1 VSSLRQAIKY
11 PVSCDK
17 FSQFIVLSFSNTKIL
32 ISINTARAA
41 SAMNPTRRLVSI
53 AAVLSLTAL
62 TSVHAQAQTQVLRL
76 AVTDIVGLENLQR
89 EYAGFQKILTE
100 KSGMTVEL
108 FPVPNRTAAVEA
120 LNAKKVD
127 LVLTG
132 PAEYVVFKKRT
143 DAKLVV
149 GFSRPEY
156 YGSVVTMLGSG
167 IDGVQDLKGKKVG
180 LGDVGS
186 TSRHLSPIQVL
197 ADLGLQPG
205 KDVQIMHINRN
216 VAVEAMKRGDLA
228 AIGINRTDLPGL
240 SKRHP
245 DVVFKVIARGRDL
258 PNDVL
263 LAGKH
268 VPDEVTAKMKKV
280 FSDNSEAL
288 IAAVLLGPDENQKFQ
303 GMKFI
308 PNIADKDYDYIRK
321 MYVTIGQPQYST
333 FVGD

>member
-1 VSSLRQAIKY
+1 MNWTKHLATAVAVIG
-11 PVSCDK
+11 
-17 FSQFIVLSFSNTKIL
+17 FTATTLS
-32 ISINTARAA
+32 
-41 SAMNPTRRLVSI
+41 
-53 AAVLSLTAL
+53 
-62 TSVHAQAQTQVLRL
+62 AQAQTLRL

-89 EYAGFQKILTE
+89 EYAGFQKILSE
-100 KSGMTVEL
+100 KSGMKVEL

-120 LNAKKVD
+120 LNAKKID

-156 YGSVVTMLGSG
+156 YGSVVTLLGSG
-167 IDGVQDLKGKKVG
+167 IDGVEDLKGKKVA

-197 ADLGLQPG
+197 ADLGLKPG
-205 KDVQIMHINRN
+205 QDVQILHINRN
-216 VAVEAMKRGDLA
+216 VAVEAMKRGDVS

-263 LAGKH
+263 LAGTH
-268 VPDEVTAKMKKV
+268 VPDAVVAQMKKV
-280 FSDNSEAL
+280 FSENSEAL
-288 IAAVLLGPDENQKFQ
+288 VAAVLLGPDENQKFQ

-308 PNIADKDYDYIRK
+308 PSIADTDYNYVRK
-321 MYVTIGQPQYST
+321 MYSTIGQPQYAA

>member
-1 VSSLRQAIKY
+1 MNWFQNLATAVAVVGLAFSAVS
-11 PVSCDK
+11 
-17 FSQFIVLSFSNTKIL
+17 
-32 ISINTARAA
+32 
-41 SAMNPTRRLVSI
+41 
-53 AAVLSLTAL
+53 
-62 TSVHAQAQTQVLRL
+62 AQAQILRL

-89 EYAGFQKILTE
+89 EYAGFQKILSE
-100 KSGMTVEL
+100 KSGMKVEL

-120 LNAKKVD
+120 LNAKKID

-156 YGSVVTMLGSG
+156 YGSVVTLLGSG
-167 IDGVQDLKGKKVG
+167 VDGVEDLKGKKVA

-186 TSRHLSPIQVL
+186 TSRHLSPMQVL
-197 ADLGLQPG
+197 ADLGLKPG
-205 KDVQIMHINRN
+205 QDVQILHINRN
-216 VAVEAMKRGDLA
+216 VGVEAMKRGDVA

-263 LAGKH
+263 LAGTH
-268 VPDEVTAKMKKV
+268 VPDAVVSKMKKV
-280 FSDNSEAL
+280 FTDNSEAL
-288 IAAVLLGPDENQKFQ
+288 IAAVLMGPDENQKFQ

-308 PNIADKDYDYIRK
+308 PSIADADYNYVRK
-321 MYVTIGQPQYST
+321 MYSTIGQPQYAE
-333 FVGD
+333 FVGN

>member
-1 VSSLRQAIKY
+1 MNWTKHLATAATVIGFTTTA
-11 PVSCDK
+11 
-17 FSQFIVLSFSNTKIL
+17 FSV
-32 ISINTARAA
+32 
-41 SAMNPTRRLVSI
+41 
-53 AAVLSLTAL
+53 
-62 TSVHAQAQTQVLRL
+62 QAQTLRL

-89 EYAGFQKILTE
+89 EYAGFQKILSD
-100 KSGMTVEL
+100 KSGMKVEL

-120 LNAKKVD
+120 LNAKKID

-156 YGSVVTMLGSG
+156 YGSVVTLVGSG
-167 IDGVQDLKGKKVG
+167 IDGVEDLKGKKVA

-197 ADLGLQPG
+197 ADLGLKPG
-205 KDVQIMHINRN
+205 QDVQVMHINRN
-216 VAVEAMKRGDLA
+216 VAVEAMKRGDVA

-263 LAGKH
+263 LAGTH
-268 VPDEVTAKMKKV
+268 VPDAVVGQMKKV

-288 IAAVLLGPDENQKFQ
+288 IAAVLMGPDENQKFQ

-308 PNIADKDYDYIRK
+308 PSIADADYNYVRK
-321 MYVTIGQPQYST
+321 MYATIGQPQYAA

>member
-1 VSSLRQAIKY
+1 M
-11 PVSCDK
+11 
-17 FSQFIVLSFSNTKIL
+17 NWTKHL
-32 ISINTARAA
+32 ATAA
-41 SAMNPTRRLVSI
+41 TVI
-53 AAVLSLTAL
+53 GLTA
-62 TSVHAQAQTQVLRL
+62 TAFSVQAQTLRL

-89 EYAGFQKILTE
+89 EYAGFQKILSE
-100 KSGMTVEL
+100 KSGMKVEL

-120 LNAKKVD
+120 LNAKKID

-156 YGSVVTMLGSG
+156 YGSVVTMVGSG
-167 IDGVQDLKGKKVG
+167 IDGVEDLKGKKVA

-197 ADLGLQPG
+197 ADLGLKPG
-205 KDVQIMHINRN
+205 QDVQILHINRN
-216 VAVEAMKRGDLA
+216 VAVEAMKRGDVA

-263 LAGKH
+263 LAGTH
-268 VPDEVTAKMKKV
+268 VPDAVVAQMKKV
-280 FSDNSEAL
+280 FSENSEAL
-288 IAAVLLGPDENQKFQ
+288 VAAVLLGPDENQKFQ

-308 PNIADKDYDYIRK
+308 PSIADADYNYVRK
-321 MYVTIGQPQYST
+321 MYATIGQAQYAA

>member
-1 VSSLRQAIKY
+1 MNWSKHLAAAIT
-11 PVSCDK
+11 V
-17 FSQFIVLSFSNTKIL
+17 VGLAATTLS
-32 ISINTARAA
+32 A
-41 SAMNPTRRLVSI
+41 
-53 AAVLSLTAL
+53 
-62 TSVHAQAQTQVLRL
+62 HAQTLRL

-89 EYAGFQKILTE
+89 EYAGFQKILSE
-100 KSGMTVEL
+100 KSGMKVEL

-120 LNAKKVD
+120 LNAKKID

-156 YGSVVTMLGSG
+156 YGSVVTLVGSG
-167 IDGVQDLKGKKVG
+167 IDGVEDLKGKKVA

-186 TSRHLSPIQVL
+186 TSRHLSPVQVL
-197 ADLGLQPG
+197 ADLGLKPG
-205 KDVQIMHINRN
+205 QDVQIMHINRN
-216 VAVEAMKRGDLA
+216 VAVEAMKRGDVS

-263 LAGKH
+263 LAGTH
-268 VPDEVTAKMKKV
+268 VPDEVVGKMKKV
-280 FSDNSEAL
+280 FSDNSDAL

-308 PNIADKDYDYIRK
+308 PSISDKDYNYVRK
-321 MYVTIGQPQYST
+321 MYTTIGQPQYAA

>member
-1 VSSLRQAIKY
+1 MNWTRHLTQAAVAIC
-11 PVSCDK
+11 V
-17 FSQFIVLSFSNTKIL
+17 T
-32 ISINTARAA
+32 A
-41 SAMNPTRRLVSI
+41 SAVS
-53 AAVLSLTAL
+53 
-62 TSVHAQAQTQVLRL
+62 AQAQTLRM

-89 EYAGFQKILTE
+89 EYAGFQRVLSE
-100 KSGMTVEL
+100 KSGMSVEL

-120 LNAKKVD
+120 LNAKKID

-167 IDGVQDLKGKKVG
+167 VDGVEDLKGKKVA

-186 TSRHLSPIQVL
+186 TSRHLSPIQLL
-197 ADLGLQPG
+197 ADLGLKPG
-205 KDVQIMHINRN
+205 QDVQIVHINRN
-216 VAVEAMKRGDLA
+216 VAVEAMKRGDVA
-228 AIGINRTDLPGL
+228 AVGINRTDLPGL

-263 LAGKH
+263 LAGAH
-268 VPDEVTAKMKKV
+268 VPDATVAKMKKV
-280 FSDNSEAL
+280 FSENSEAL
-288 IAAVLLGPDENQKFQ
+288 VAAVLMGPDENQKFQ

-308 PNIADKDYDYIRK
+308 PNISDADYNYVRK
-321 MYVTIGQPQYST
+321 MYATIGQSQYAT

>member
-1 VSSLRQAIKY
+1 MKSMFRATRLLAT
-11 PVSCDK
+11 
-17 FSQFIVLSFSNTKIL
+17 LTL
-32 ISINTARAA
+32 GLATTLAA
-41 SAMNPTRRLVSI
+41 SA
-53 AAVLSLTAL
+53 
-62 TSVHAQAQTQVLRL
+62 QTLRI

-89 EYAGFQKILTE
+89 EYAPFQKILSD
-100 KSGMTVEL
+100 KSGMKVEL

-120 LNAKKVD
+120 LNAKKID

-156 YGSVVTMLGSG
+156 YGSVVTLVGSG
-167 IDGVQDLKGKKVG
+167 VDGVEDLKGKKVA

-186 TSRHLSPIQVL
+186 TSRHLAPTQVL
-197 ADLGLQPG
+197 ADLGLQPQR
-205 KDVQIMHINRN
+205 DVQVMHINRN
-216 VAVEAMKRGDLA
+216 VAVEAMKRGDVA

-240 SKRHP
+240 SKKFP

-263 LAGKH
+263 LAGAH
-268 VPDEVTAKMKKV
+268 VPDAVVINMKKV
-280 FSDNSEAL
+280 FSENSEAL
-288 IAAVLLGPDENQKFQ
+288 ISAVLLGPDENQKFR
-303 GMKFI
+303 GMAFI
-308 PNIADKDYDYIRK
+308 PTVVDSDYNYVRK
-321 MYVTIGQPQYST
+321 MYATIGQPQFAT

>member
-1 VSSLRQAIKY
+1 MNWTKHLATAATVLGLAATA
-11 PVSCDK
+11 
-17 FSQFIVLSFSNTKIL
+17 FSV
-32 ISINTARAA
+32 
-41 SAMNPTRRLVSI
+41 
-53 AAVLSLTAL
+53 
-62 TSVHAQAQTQVLRL
+62 QAQTLRL

-89 EYAGFQKILTE
+89 EYAGFQKILSE
-100 KSGMTVEL
+100 KSGMKVEL

-120 LNAKKVD
+120 LNAKKID

-156 YGSVVTMLGSG
+156 YGSVVTLLGSG
-167 IDGVQDLKGKKVG
+167 IDSVDDLKGKKVA

-197 ADLGLQPG
+197 ADLGLKPG
-205 KDVQIMHINRN
+205 QDVQILHINRN
-216 VAVEAMKRGDLA
+216 VGVEAMKRGDVS

-263 LAGKH
+263 LAGTH
-268 VPDEVTAKMKKV
+268 VPDAVVGQMKKV
-280 FSDNSEAL
+280 FSENSEAL
-288 IAAVLLGPDENQKFQ
+288 IAAVLMGPDENQKFQ

-308 PNIADKDYDYIRK
+308 PSIADADYNYVRK
-321 MYVTIGQPQYST
+321 MYATIGQPQYAA

>member
-1 VSSLRQAIKY
+1 MNRFKHLA
-11 PVSCDK
+11 
-17 FSQFIVLSFSNTKIL
+17 
-32 ISINTARAA
+32 TA
-41 SAMNPTRRLVSI
+41 
-53 AAVLSLTAL
+53 AAVAGLLFSAV
-62 TSVHAQAQTQVLRL
+62 SAQAQILRL

-89 EYAGFQKILTE
+89 EYAGFQKILSE
-100 KSGMTVEL
+100 KSGMKVEL

-120 LNAKKVD
+120 LNAKKID

-156 YGSVVTMLGSG
+156 YGSVVTLLGSG
-167 IDGVQDLKGKKVG
+167 VDGVEDLKGKKVA

-186 TSRHLSPIQVL
+186 TSRHLSPVQVL
-197 ADLGLQPG
+197 ADLGLKPG
-205 KDVQIMHINRN
+205 IDVQILHINRN
-216 VAVEAMKRGDLA
+216 VGVEAMKRGDVA

-263 LAGKH
+263 LAGTH
-268 VPDEVTAKMKKV
+268 VSDAVVTKMKKV
-280 FSDNSEAL
+280 FTDNSEAL
-288 IAAVLLGPDENQKFQ
+288 IAAVLMGPDENQKFQ

-308 PNIADKDYDYIRK
+308 PSIADADYNYVRK
-321 MYVTIGQPQYST
+321 MYSTIGQPQFAE
-333 FVGD
+333 FVGN

>member
-1 VSSLRQAIKY
+1 MNWTQHVA
-11 PVSCDK
+11 
-17 FSQFIVLSFSNTKIL
+17 
-32 ISINTARAA
+32 TA
-41 SAMNPTRRLVSI
+41 
-53 AAVLSLTAL
+53 AAVVSLAF
-62 TSVHAQAQTQVLRL
+62 SAVSAQAQTLRL

-89 EYAGFQKILTE
+89 EYAGFQKILSE
-100 KSGMTVEL
+100 KSGMKVEL

-120 LNAKKVD
+120 LNAKKID

-156 YGSVVTMLGSG
+156 YGSVVTLLGSG
-167 IDGVQDLKGKKVG
+167 VDGVEDLKGKKVA

-186 TSRHLSPIQVL
+186 TSRHLSPVQLL
-197 ADLGLQPG
+197 ADLGLKPG
-205 KDVQIMHINRN
+205 QDVQILHINRN
-216 VAVEAMKRGDLA
+216 VGVEAMKRGDVA

-263 LAGKH
+263 LAGTH
-268 VPDEVTAKMKKV
+268 VPDAVVSKMKKV
-280 FSDNSEAL
+280 FTDNSEAL
-288 IAAVLLGPDENQKFQ
+288 IAAVLMGPDENQKFQ

-308 PNIADKDYDYIRK
+308 PSIADADYNYVRK
-321 MYVTIGQPQYST
+321 MYSTIGQPQYAE
-333 FVGD
+333 FVGN

>member
-1 VSSLRQAIKY
+1 MSMIRRI
-11 PVSCDK
+11 
-17 FSQFIVLSFSNTKIL
+17 
-32 ISINTARAA
+32 TAVAFGFAA
-41 SAMNPTRRLVSI
+41 FT
-53 AAVLSLTAL
+53 AATTV
-62 TSVHAQAQTQVLRL
+62 QAQELRL

-89 EYAGFQKILTE
+89 EYAPFQKILSE
-100 KSGMTVEL
+100 KSGMTIQL
-108 FPVPNRTAAVEA
+108 FPVPSRTAAVEA

-156 YGSVVTMLGSG
+156 YGSVVTLMSSG
-167 IDGVQDLKGKKVG
+167 IDGVEDLKGKKVA

-197 ADLGLQPG
+197 SDLGVTP
-205 KDVQIMHINRN
+205 KDVQIVHVNRN
-216 VAVEAMKRGDLA
+216 VAVEAMKRGEVA

-240 SKRHP
+240 AKRFP

-263 LAGKH
+263 LAGPH
-268 VPDEVTAKMKKV
+268 VSEDAIAKMRKV
-280 FSDNSEAL
+280 FTENSDAL
-288 IAAVLLGPDENQKFQ
+288 IAAVLQGPEENQKFQ
-303 GMKFI
+303 GMAFI
-308 PNIADKDYDYIRK
+308 PTIADKDYNYVRK
-321 MYVTIGQPQYST
+321 MYATIGQPQYSD
-333 FVGD
+333 FVGN

>member
-1 VSSLRQAIKY
+1 MKLFRRFAVIFAGLG
-11 PVSCDK
+11 
-17 FSQFIVLSFSNTKIL
+17 LL
-32 ISINTARAA
+32 AA
-41 SAMNPTRRLVSI
+41 TSA
-53 AAVLSLTAL
+53 
-62 TSVHAQAQTQVLRL
+62 HAQDLRL

-89 EYAGFQKILTE
+89 EYAPFQKILSE
-100 KSGMTVEL
+100 KAGVNVQL

-156 YGSVVTMLGSG
+156 YGSVVTIVGSG
-167 IDGVQDLKGKKVG
+167 IDGVEDLKGKKVA

-197 ADLGLQPG
+197 SDLGLDTQ
-205 KDVQIMHINRN
+205 KDLQILHINRN
-216 VAVEAMKRGDLA
+216 VAVEAMKRGEVA
-228 AIGINRTDLPGL
+228 AVGINRTDLPGL
-240 SKRHP
+240 AKKFP

-263 LAGKH
+263 LAGPH
-268 VPDEVTAKMKKV
+268 VDDATVAKMKKV
-280 FSDNSEAL
+280 FSENSEAL
-288 IAAVLLGPDENQKFQ
+288 IAAILQGPDENQKFA
-303 GMKFI
+303 GMAFI
-308 PNIADKDYDYIRK
+308 PTVSDKDYNYIRK
-321 MYVTIGQPQYST
+321 MYATIGQPQFAD
-333 FVGD
+333 FVGN

>member
-1 VSSLRQAIKY
+1 MILNEDQVSQI
-11 PVSCDK
+11 C
-17 FSQFIVLSFSNTKIL
+17 QGL
-32 ISINTARAA
+32 I
-41 SAMNPTRRLVSI
+41 AMIAKSRVRRFASI
-53 AAVLSLTAL
+53 AFAVGFAAFTAAQ
-62 TSVHAQAQTQVLRL
+62 AQAQTQSLRL
-76 AVTDIVGLENLQR
+76 AVTDIVGMENLQR
-89 EYAGFQKILTE
+89 EYAAFQKTLSD
-100 KSGMTVEL
+100 KAGMKVEL

-156 YGSVVTMLGSG
+156 YGSVVTVLGSG
-167 IDGVQDLKGKKVG
+167 IDSVDDLKGKKVA

-197 ADLGLQPG
+197 ADLGLKPG
-205 KDVQIMHINRN
+205 RDVQIMHINRN
-216 VAVEAMKRGDLA
+216 VAVEAMKRGDVA

-240 SKRHP
+240 SKRFP
-245 DVVFKVIARGRDL
+245 DLTFKVIARGRDL

-263 LAGKH
+263 LAGVH
-268 VPDEVTAKMKKV
+268 VSDDTVAKMKKV
-280 FSDNSEAL
+280 FSENSDAL
-288 IAAVLLGPDENQKFQ
+288 IGAVLQGPDENQKFQ

-308 PNIADKDYDYIRK
+308 PSISDQDYNYIRK
-321 MYVTIGQPQYST
+321 MYETIGQPQYAS
-333 FVGD
+333 FVGN

>member
-1 VSSLRQAIKY
+1 MNWTRHLTKAAFAIC
-11 PVSCDK
+11 V
-17 FSQFIVLSFSNTKIL
+17 T
-32 ISINTARAA
+32 A
-41 SAMNPTRRLVSI
+41 SAIS
-53 AAVLSLTAL
+53 
-62 TSVHAQAQTQVLRL
+62 AQAQTLRM

-89 EYAGFQKILTE
+89 EYAGFQRVLSE
-100 KSGMTVEL
+100 KSGMSVEL

-120 LNAKKVD
+120 LNAKKID

-167 IDGVQDLKGKKVG
+167 VDGVEDLKGKKVA

-186 TSRHLSPIQVL
+186 TSRHLSPIQLL
-197 ADLGLQPG
+197 ADLGLKPG
-205 KDVQIMHINRN
+205 QDVQIVHINRN
-216 VAVEAMKRGDLA
+216 VAVEAMKRGDVA
-228 AIGINRTDLPGL
+228 AVGINRTDLPGL

-263 LAGKH
+263 LAGAH
-268 VPDEVTAKMKKV
+268 VPDATVARMKKV
-280 FSDNSEAL
+280 FSENSDAL
-288 IAAVLLGPDENQKFQ
+288 VAAVLMGPDENQKFQ

-308 PNIADKDYDYIRK
+308 PNISDADYNYVRK
-321 MYVTIGQPQYST
+321 MYATIGQSQYAN

>member
-1 VSSLRQAIKY
+1 MKSMFRATRLLAT
-11 PVSCDK
+11 
-17 FSQFIVLSFSNTKIL
+17 LTL
-32 ISINTARAA
+32 GLATTLAA
-41 SAMNPTRRLVSI
+41 SA
-53 AAVLSLTAL
+53 
-62 TSVHAQAQTQVLRL
+62 QTLRI

-89 EYAGFQKILTE
+89 EYAPFQKILSD
-100 KSGMTVEL
+100 KSGMKVEL

-120 LNAKKVD
+120 LNAKKID

-156 YGSVVTMLGSG
+156 YGSVVTLVGSG
-167 IDGVQDLKGKKVG
+167 VDGVEDLKGKKVA

-186 TSRHLSPIQVL
+186 TSRHLAPTQVL
-197 ADLGLQPG
+197 ADLGLQPQR
-205 KDVQIMHINRN
+205 DVQVMHINRN
-216 VAVEAMKRGDLA
+216 VAVEAMKRGDVA

-240 SKRHP
+240 SKKFP

-263 LAGKH
+263 LAGAH
-268 VPDEVTAKMKKV
+268 VPDAVVINMKKV
-280 FSDNSEAL
+280 FSENSEAL
-288 IAAVLLGPDENQKFQ
+288 ISAVLLGPDENQKFR
-303 GMKFI
+303 GMAFI
-308 PNIADKDYDYIRK
+308 PTVADSDYNYVRK
-321 MYVTIGQPQYST
+321 MYATIGQPQFAT

>member
-1 VSSLRQAIKY
+1 M
-11 PVSCDK
+11 
-17 FSQFIVLSFSNTKIL
+17 NWTKHL
-32 ISINTARAA
+32 ATAA
-41 SAMNPTRRLVSI
+41 TVI
-53 AAVLSLTAL
+53 GLTA
-62 TSVHAQAQTQVLRL
+62 TAFSVQAQTLRL

-89 EYAGFQKILTE
+89 EYAGFQKILSE
-100 KSGMTVEL
+100 KSGMKVEL

-120 LNAKKVD
+120 LNAKKID

-156 YGSVVTMLGSG
+156 YGSVVTLVGSG
-167 IDGVQDLKGKKVG
+167 IDGVEDLKGKKVA

-197 ADLGLQPG
+197 ADLGLKPG
-205 KDVQIMHINRN
+205 QDVQILHINRN
-216 VAVEAMKRGDLA
+216 VAVEAMKRGDVS

-240 SKRHP
+240 SKKHP

-263 LAGKH
+263 LAGTH
-268 VPDEVTAKMKKV
+268 VSDAVIANMKKV
-280 FSDNSEAL
+280 FSENSEAL

-308 PNIADKDYDYIRK
+308 PSISDADYNYVRK
-321 MYVTIGQPQYST
+321 MYNTIGQSQYAA